1 MTRKDQTVLRKITR
15 FALVFSTFPLILT
28 NSLIAKDT
36 EQDQAGPEAI
46 RQVLDS
52 QVAAWNKG
60 DLKGFMA
67 GYWKS
72 EKLTFISGDKIEHG
86 WQATYDRY
94 QKRYQAEGREMGKL
108 TFSDLD
114 IQMIG
119 DDAAWVRGRWKL
131 VTSKQ
136 TPGGLFTLIVKK
148 LPEGWRIVHDHT
160 SAGQ

>member
-1 MTRKDQTVLRKITR
+1 MFSRILSFAVPFLTFLLISINKLNAQDLRPD
-15 FALVFSTFPLILT
+15 VS
-28 NSLIAKDT
+28 
-36 EQDQAGPEAI
+36 GPGSV

-72 EKLTFISGDKIEHG
+72 EKLTFFSGDKIEHG
-86 WQATYDRY
+86 WQATYERY

-114 IQMIG
+114 IERVG
-119 DDAAWVRGRWKL
+119 PDTAWVRGRWKL
-131 VTSKQ
+131 VTSKEK
-136 TPGGLFTLIVKK
+136 PGGLFTLIFKK

-160 SAGQ
+160 SAAQ